1 MELGGLG
8 DESKAC
14 DLWRFA
20 HGGGRLFR
28 GAQLKPQCVCVGF
41 KTGHVQL
48 PAKALDTIKGA
59 GLGRDICLG
68 LRASVRDINVA
79 HGRASLRLIASAQV
93 RFRGPPGHKL
103 DPN

>member
-1 MELGGLG
+1 MKVRPAISGDSPMAVAVCFGELSSNL
-8 DESKAC
+8 SV
-14 DLWRFA
+14 
-20 HGGGRLFR
+20 
-28 GAQLKPQCVCVGF
+28 CVCVGF